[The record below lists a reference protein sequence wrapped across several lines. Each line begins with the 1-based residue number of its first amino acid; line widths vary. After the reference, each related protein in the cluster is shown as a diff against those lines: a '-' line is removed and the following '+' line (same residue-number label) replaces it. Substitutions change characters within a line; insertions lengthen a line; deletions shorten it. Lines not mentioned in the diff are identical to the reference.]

1 MHNLG
6 GKQSVLG
13 ELENS
18 QLQNTVERPRT
29 KETLTLEHVIK
40 ALFNLC
46 HSWPAG
52 QV

>member
-1 MHNLG
+1 MQNLG
-6 GKQSVLG
+6 GKQSALWG
-13 ELENS
+13 IGNS